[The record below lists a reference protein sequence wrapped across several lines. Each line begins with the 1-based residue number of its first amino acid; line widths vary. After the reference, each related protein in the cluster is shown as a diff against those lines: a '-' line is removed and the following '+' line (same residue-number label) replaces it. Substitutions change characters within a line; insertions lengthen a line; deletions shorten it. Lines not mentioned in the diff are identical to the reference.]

1 MVAARNPDYALTE
14 HTVTRCIELTAHD
27 TNEITTVTAGIRV
40 NVTGLVKLVFVG
52 PPSNLAAVTL
62 YLVAGVDYPYQV
74 KQVFSTGTDA
84 AVITGK
90 IHGLY

>member
-14 HTVTRCIELTAHD
+14 HTVTKCVELVAHD
-27 TNEITTVTAGIRV
+27 INEITTVTAGIRV
-40 NVTGLVKLVFVG
+40 NVSGLVKLVFVAG
-52 PPSNLAAVTL
+52 NTVTL
-62 YLVAGVDYPYQV
+62 QLVAGVDYPYQV

-90 IHGLY
+90 IFGLY